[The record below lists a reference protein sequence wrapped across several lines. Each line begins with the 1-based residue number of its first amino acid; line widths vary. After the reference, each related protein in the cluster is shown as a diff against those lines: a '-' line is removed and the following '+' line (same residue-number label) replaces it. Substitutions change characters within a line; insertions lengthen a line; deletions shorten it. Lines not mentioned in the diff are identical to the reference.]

1 MRQRLPTFVAALWWG
16 SLTTLG
22 FLVVPMLFANL
33 PTPADAGRMAAKLFS
48 AQTWVSMGCFMLLL
62 MAARPRDG
70 HVPEA
75 WARGAMPYIV
85 GGGLLALLL
94 EFAVAPHIVTR
105 ENLRMWHTVG
115 SAMYL
120 LQWGCAAAVLWK
132 TSAPRGTAD

>member
-1 MRQRLPTFVAALWWG
+1 MRQRLPTLVAALWWG

-22 FLVVPMLFANL
+22 FLMVPMLFAHL
-33 PTPADAGRMAAKLFS
+33 PTPTNTRRMAAKLFS
-48 AQTWVSMGCFMLLL
+48 AQTWVSMACAMLLL

-75 WARGAMPYIV
+75 WARSAMPFVV
-85 GGGLLALLL
+85 GGALLALLV
-94 EFAVAPHIVTR
+94 EFAVAPRIVTR
-105 ENLRMWHTVG
+105 DNLRLWHTMG